1 MQLSKIHVFSFK
13 TTRVKY
19 KIHLNQIDNS
29 IEGGHYLKY
38 FTHPFIMSQARASS
52 LIARAESSIRFSH
65 RQEMDCANSG
75 EGDVNLNSTIFSPK
89 QNYVYEYN
97 LTMYPWNHLNIPLSH
112 EYNVFTY
119 FQGFLTTCVTENTPL
134 LDV

>member
-1 MQLSKIHVFSFK
+1 MALAASSALNTIIQRSLRIVSTSKSIFKQKKKAFEMQLSKIHVFSFK

-65 RQEMDCANSG
+65 R
-75 EGDVNLNSTIFSPK
+75 
-89 QNYVYEYN
+89 
-97 LTMYPWNHLNIPLSH
+97 
-112 EYNVFTY
+112 
-119 FQGFLTTCVTENTPL
+119 
-134 LDV
+134 

>member
-1 MQLSKIHVFSFK
+1 MALAASSALNTIIQRSLRIVSTSKSIFKKQKKKAFEMQLSKIHVFSFK

-65 RQEMDCANSG
+65 R
-75 EGDVNLNSTIFSPK
+75 
-89 QNYVYEYN
+89 
-97 LTMYPWNHLNIPLSH
+97 
-112 EYNVFTY
+112 
-119 FQGFLTTCVTENTPL
+119 
-134 LDV
+134 